1 MIGLTA
7 TPKDEIDKNTYEIF
21 ELENGVPTFGYDLA
35 QAVKDGYLVDYVSVE
50 SKLKFIEQGIVYDEL
65 SEEDKR
71 AYEETFEDE
80 HGDLPDSIGS
90 SALNTWIF
98 NEDTIKQVL
107 NILMTEGIKIDYG
120 QKIGKTIIV
129 KKYVLIML
137 AAAVLIPPF
146 MLWRAPQYTGVL
158 GFMLS
163 VIFCVFMLLQYVSLK
178 EYQFPK
184 AATLLCAAPYSR
196 RMIVLSKYI
205 FCMATYVVC
214 CLLYVIETLVIPGLG
229 PCDIKL
235 FVLMLFIISV
245 FIGVYLPVQYK
256 LGYEKTKFAFVV
268 VIMASPF
275 ILPYLMKMENV
286 NLDFLSLLSPVLA
299 YGGIILLSLG
309 ILVVSIFLS
318 MRFYSSVDLA

>member
-1 MIGLTA
+1 MMLSHLLK
-7 TPKDEIDKNTYEIF
+7 KD
-21 ELENGVPTFGYDLA
+21 
-35 QAVKDGYLVDYVSVE
+35 
-50 SKLKFIEQGIVYDEL
+50 
-65 SEEDKR
+65 
-71 AYEETFEDE
+71 
-80 HGDLPDSIGS
+80 
-90 SALNTWIF
+90 
-98 NEDTIKQVL
+98 VL
-107 NILMTEGIKIDYG
+107 
-120 QKIGKTIIV
+120 IV

-146 MLWRAPQYTGVL
+146 MLWRAPQYTGIL

-184 AATLLCAAPYSR
+184 AATLLCATPYSR

-205 FCMATYVVC
+205 FCMVTYLAC
-214 CLLYVIETLVIPGLG
+214 CLIYGIETLVIPGLG
-229 PCDIKL
+229 SCDIKL
-235 FVLMLFIISV
+235 FVLMLFITSV

-286 NLDFLSLLSPVLA
+286 NLDFLSLFSPVLV

-309 ILVVSIFLS
+309 ILIVSIFLS